1 MINKNSFII
10 AIKTQ
15 NDNESA
21 NFGIV
26 FADITI
32 KNANSFG

>member
-1 MINKNSFII
+1 MKYIVNN
-10 AIKTQ
+10 AQ
-15 NDNESA
+15 NDTGSA

-32 KNANSFG
+32 KNANSLG

>member
-1 MINKNSFII
+1 MERYAIN
-10 AIKTQ
+10 AQ
-15 NDNESA
+15 NDTGSA

-32 KNANSFG
+32 KNANSLG